1 MKKLRILKRSMALL
15 FGVLG
20 LATAFSSC
28 HKERTCNCTQSNT
41 FSYNGGSSTYSQ
53 EVTKKTEQKCWE
65 LNQTTETSSSS
76 YYGGPTTSIQTVVC
90 D

>member
-41 FSYNGGSSTYSQ
+41 FSSNGSSSTYSQ
-53 EVTKKTEQKCWE
+53 EVIKKTEQKCWE

-76 YYGGPTTSIQTVVC
+76 YYGPSTSTQTIVC